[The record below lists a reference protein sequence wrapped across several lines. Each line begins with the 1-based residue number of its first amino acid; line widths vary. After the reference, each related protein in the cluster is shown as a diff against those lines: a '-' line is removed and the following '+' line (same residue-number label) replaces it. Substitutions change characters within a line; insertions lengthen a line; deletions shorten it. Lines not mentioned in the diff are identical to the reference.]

1 MASARDPGKTWQLEA
16 SCARRL
22 ASFMTVEYCMV
33 SSLPVSRG
41 RTLVRVAAVVI
52 LVCAGCT
59 SREEERTRS
68 VAPAAAT
75 PAPAAKAERPRIVVL
90 GDSLTAGLGLSPEE
104 SYPAILQARVDDEGF
119 NYEVVNAGV
128 SGDTSAGGLRR
139 LDWSLSG
146 DVRMLVVALG
156 GNDGLRG
163 LPVNELRS
171 NLDAIVKQAK
181 SRKIDVVLAGMEAP
195 PNFGKRYTDDFR
207 AVYRSIAQDEHV
219 ALVPFL
225 LEGVAGIDAM
235 NQSDGI
241 HPTAEGARVAAA
253 NVWKVLEPLL
263 KSKAAD

>member
-1 MASARDPGKTWQLEA
+1 MAS
-16 SCARRL
+16 
-22 ASFMTVEYCMV
+22 
-33 SSLPVSRG
+33 LPPIIRG
-41 RTLVRVAAVVI
+41 RLYLLLAALVV
-52 LVCAGCT
+52 LVCAGCA
-59 SREEERTRS
+59 SREEEQTRAAVPS
-68 VAPAAAT
+68 PESPAS
-75 PAPAAKAERPRIVVL
+75 PAPGANDARPRIVVL

-104 SYPAILQARVDDEGF
+104 SYPSILQARVDAEGLH
-119 NYEVVNAGV
+119 YEVVNAGV

-146 DVRMLVVALG
+146 DVRVLVVALG

-163 LPVNELRS
+163 LPASELRS

-207 AVYRSIAQDEHV
+207 EVYRSIAHDEQV

-225 LEGVAGIDAM
+225 LEGVAGVDTM

-241 HPTAEGARVAAA
+241 HPTADGAKVAAA
-253 NVWKVLEPLL
+253 NVWKVLRPLL
-263 KSKAAD
+263 KPKAAD